1 MNRADRR
8 KTAKTSKER
17 IDEYNEAGRQM
28 MMPGGDARQ
37 AQSLFRQ
44 VLSLD
49 PGDAHANHYLG
60 VMEMWTR
67 NHKKAEEL
75 FTRAHNRDPNNSMVT
90 NNLGLA
96 LHEQGRLAEAMA
108 AYEEALKSDQ
118 NNVEARVNLARG
130 LLQTNQRDRALA
142 EAQKAVTMKP
152 EFGTAQFM
160 LGAIAQEMNEIEL
173 ARTALQKAVSLI
185 PGHREANFRL
195 CRLGFDPADPE
206 AYLKP
211 SAAAYGANAD
221 NASAALTW
229 SELLMGVGKFAEAKE
244 VLEKHVETDALAVK
258 SGILTNLANAYTNL
272 GDYDTATTW
281 HKKAIAANINDPG
294 NRLFYGRTL
303 LQSGDYKA
311 AGEQLWKA
319 RQASPFAQDL
329 IAMLMLAQK
338 LAGQT
343 DTDTSK
349 PEDLISVSALEP
361 KEAWSSIEDLNKSLL
376 NDLADIDKQSV
387 HPFDK
392 NRRLANPVWE
402 TVLGKQGVE
411 SIDCLRDLIQ
421 EKIIGYV
428 TDMPDDVDNH
438 PLYGGKK
445 FGPGPSG
452 SFVETAGNFENFSC
466 TIDQQGWFRMIYF
479 INVPKACEDE
489 DKRDGWLNFGV
500 PHFDTVDTV
509 KPDHEIKP
517 VAGQVVIF
525 PAFFWHGFNAMSAD
539 EELTFLS
546 VQVRN
551 AVT

>member
-17 IDEYNEAGRQM
+17 INEYNEAGRQM

-44 VLSLD
+44 VLSVD

-67 NHKKAEEL
+67 NYKKAEEL
-75 FTRAHNRDPNNSMVT
+75 FTRSHNRDPHNSMVA

-108 AYEEALKSDQ
+108 AYEIALKSDS

-160 LGAIAQEMNEIEL
+160 LGTIAQEMDEIEL
-173 ARTALQKAVSLI
+173 ARNALQKAVSLI

-195 CRLGFDPADPE
+195 CRLEFDPADPE
-206 AYLKP
+206 GYLKP
-211 SAAAYGANAD
+211 SATALEANAD

-229 SELLMGVGKFAEAKE
+229 SELLMGAGKFTEAKE
-244 VLEKHVETDALAVK
+244 VLEKHVGTDALAVK
-258 SGILTNLANAYTNL
+258 SGILTNLANAYANL
-272 GDYDTATTW
+272 GDYDTAITW
-281 HKKAIAANINDPG
+281 HKKAIATDINDPG

-303 LQSGDYKA
+303 LQSGDFKA
-311 AGEQLWKA
+311 AGEQLLKA
-319 RQASPFAQDL
+319 RQGSPFSQDL

-343 DTDTSK
+343 DASVSD
-349 PEDLISVSALEP
+349 PDDLISVSALEP
-361 KEAWSSIEDLNKSLL
+361 KEAWSSVEDLNKSLL
-376 NDLADIDKQSV
+376 KDLAGIEKHSV

-392 NRRLANPVWE
+392 NRRHADSIWE
-402 TVLGKQGVE
+402 TVLGMQDVE
-411 SIDCLRDLIQ
+411 SIACLRDLIQ
-421 EKIIGYV
+421 EKIISYV
-428 TDMPDDVDNH
+428 TDMPDDMDNH

-452 SFVETAGNFENFSC
+452 SFVETVNNFEDFSYA
-466 TIDQQGWFRMIYF
+466 IDQQGWFRMIYF
-479 INVPKACEDE
+479 IDVPKACDDG
-489 DKRDGWLNFGV
+489 DKRAGWLRFGV
-500 PHFDTVDTV
+500 PHFDTVNTG
-509 KPDHEIKP
+509 KPDHEVKP
-517 VAGQVVIF
+517 VAGQIVIF
-525 PAFFWHGFNAMSAD
+525 PAFYWHGFNAMIAD

-546 VQVRN
+546 VQVKN

>member
-49 PGDAHANHYLG
+49 PGDSHANHYLG

-67 NHKKAEEL
+67 NYKKAEEL
-75 FTRAHNRDPNNSMVT
+75 FTRAHNRDPHNSMVA

-96 LHEQGRLAEAMA
+96 MHEQGRLAEAMA
-108 AYEEALKSDQ
+108 AYEKALKSDPD
-118 NNVEARVNLARG
+118 NVEARVNLARG

-160 LGAIAQEMNEIEL
+160 LGAIAQDMGETDL
-173 ARTALQKAVSLI
+173 AKEALQKAVNLV

-206 AYLKP
+206 GYLKP
-211 SAAAYGANAD
+211 SAATYGANAD

-229 SELLMGVGKFAEAKE
+229 SELLMGAGKFAEAKE
-244 VLEKHVETDALAVK
+244 VLEKHVATDALAVK
-258 SGILTNLANAYTNL
+258 SGILTNLANAYANL
-272 GDYDTATTW
+272 GDFDTAIAW
-281 HKKAIAANINDPG
+281 HKKAIATDINDPG

-319 RQASPFAQDL
+319 RQASPFSQDL
-329 IAMLMLAQK
+329 IAMLMHAQK

-343 DTDTSK
+343 DTSASD
-349 PEDLISVSALEP
+349 PVDLISVSALEP
-361 KEAWSSIEDLNKSLL
+361 KEAWSSVEDLNKSLL
-376 NDLADIDKQSV
+376 KDLAGIEKQSV

-392 NRRLANPVWE
+392 NRRLANNVWE
-402 TVLGKQGVE
+402 TALGTQGVE
-411 SIDCLRDLIQ
+411 SIACLRDLIQ
-421 EKIIGYV
+421 EKIISHV
-428 TDMPDDVDNH
+428 TDMPDDMDNH

-445 FGPGPSG
+445 FGPGPTG
-452 SFVETAGNFENFSC
+452 SFIETVNKFEDFSYA
-466 TIDQQGWFRMIYF
+466 IDQQGWFRMIYF
-479 INVPKACEDE
+479 IDVPKACDD
-489 DKRDGWLNFGV
+489 DKKAGWLRFGV
-500 PHFDTVDTV
+500 PHFDTADTG

-525 PAFFWHGFNAMSAD
+525 PAFYWHGFNAMSAD
-539 EELTFLS
+539 ENITFLS
-546 VQVRN
+546 AQVRN